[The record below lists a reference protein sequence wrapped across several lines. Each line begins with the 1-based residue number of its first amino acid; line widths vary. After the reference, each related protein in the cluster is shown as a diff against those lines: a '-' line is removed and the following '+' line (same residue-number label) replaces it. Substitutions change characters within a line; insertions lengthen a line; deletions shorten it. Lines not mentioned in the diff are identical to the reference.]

1 VAQGEAPLLSK
12 EGDLQVVKGDQFIV
26 RFDNKTGSIYN
37 LTYAG
42 KQVIRDGEGPKLD
55 ALRAPVDND
64 NWAYQQ
70 WFEKGLHNLKHKV
83 LSSNSYTKKDGTV
96 VLAFTIESQAPYGAS
111 LLGGTSGTYTLK
123 EHTDKPFG
131 KDDFKFTSNQIWTIY
146 KDGSIELSSSIT
158 SNNASVVLARLGYS
172 LQLPTEFGN
181 YSYYGRG
188 PINNYADRKTA
199 QFIELQK
206 STVKDQFVPWPN
218 PQNMSNN
225 EEVRWTAL
233 TNNNGQGVIFVAKNH
248 LATSALEYSELELT
262 FAPHPYQLPKSSGV
276 HLHLDAAVTGLGGN
290 SCGQGPPLEKDRVK
304 AVPTSMG
311 FIIRPIQNNDMM
323 AKAQVATAG
332 DAPISLA
339 RSSNGEV
346 SILSGNKNEPVV
358 YSLNNAKASVY
369 NAPFDLRTGGTVTA
383 WYQHNEKLKVTQQY
397 SKIETIPMEV
407 VFASSQ
413 ETGEGDAKNLLDGD
427 PSSIWHTM
435 YSVTVAQYPHWVDF
449 DAGSSKTI
457 KGFTFLPRQ
466 DGPNGDIKDYKIQ
479 VSKDGKNWEDV
490 MSGSF
495 ERNKKLKTVRF
506 EKPVKGRYIRFTG
519 LNSQRGDDYASGA
532 EFAVIAE

>member
-1 VAQGEAPLLSK
+1 
-12 EGDLQVVKGDQFIV
+12 
-26 RFDNKTGSIYN
+26 
-37 LTYAG
+37 
-42 KQVIRDGEGPKLD
+42 
-55 ALRAPVDND
+55 
-64 NWAYQQ
+64 
-70 WFEKGLHNLKHKV
+70 
-83 LSSNSYTKKDGTV
+83 
-96 VLAFTIESQAPYGAS
+96 
-111 LLGGTSGTYTLK
+111 
-123 EHTDKPFG
+123 
-131 KDDFKFTSNQIWTIY
+131 
-146 KDGSIELSSSIT
+146 
-158 SNNASVVLARLGYS
+158 VLARLGYS